1 MMKKQLKKT
10 HKKVLFLC
18 FILMSLGMYSQE
30 STVTGNVTSEDGMP
44 LAGVNIIQKG
54 TKNGQVTDFEGNF
67 KIKLTSGSQV
77 LVFSYLGFSTK
88 EISVAGKSTINI
100 VLEEDTEGLDAVVVV
115 GYGSQTRAD
124 LVGSVGS
131 VKGEDI
137 AKMPVPTFDMA
148 LQGRTAGLNIT
159 NTSSE
164 PGGEVTIRIRG
175 NNSILGDNSP
185 LIVIDGYPMPT
196 GNEASARGA
205 GDGNQTSSNLLS
217 FLNPAE
223 IESVEVLKDASS
235 TAIYGSRGAN
245 GVIIV
250 TTKKGNYEQAT
261 QINLTAETGFSDI
274 KDFPEVLDGPTYAKW
289 RNEVAVINNTPI
301 LFDGVDRPL
310 PENAST
316 TDWLDRILRTAM
328 TNRYQLTAS
337 GGGSKSRYFL
347 SANYLKNEGI
357 VKFTDFS
364 RGNIRLNVD
373 NNLTDRLTTST
384 SVNYVRSQN
393 NRSGE
398 GSGSIINSGSVFS
411 AYKNAPTATPDDP
424 IDEGDGT
431 SNFFTDP
438 LVELRDIRNETYNEN
453 LILSIL
459 TKYKISENF
468 TFNLSLG
475 TNSSNSRREVY
486 FPKTTRQ
493 GRLRNSRAVYNVSSN
508 RNYLVESYLNY
519 NKAFE
524 LSNIDL
530 TGGYSYQ
537 IDNTRRLNTIVDN
550 FPVDNLETDNVGLG
564 LDPII
569 PTSSRIERILSS
581 YYARFNYN
589 YDKRYYLSLTA
600 RADGSSV
607 FAENK
612 KWGYFPSI
620 GLGWTISNENFLK
633 ESETVSNL
641 KFRASYGITGSQS
654 ISPLQS
660 LTLLGTANA
669 VYGDILYSGLAPI
682 RIGNPNLEWEKTK
695 QFNIGLDAGFLKN
708 RFNASID
715 YYKKTTDDLLLNF
728 PLPNSAGINSL
739 TANAGSIE
747 NKGFEIVLGGY
758 IIDKKDFKW
767 NTNFNWSNNKATVVS
782 LGDNDADIFGPGP
795 ATNIVTDPTNV
806 MRVGEPFGALYGY
819 KVIGILQE
827 SDFDTSGTAT
837 VPTLGGQAP
846 GHYKFQ
852 DISGPNGVPDGII
865 SGLDRGIIGNP
876 NPDYIF
882 GWNNDFTY
890 KNFTLS
896 VFFQGSI
903 GNDVMNLNNSF
914 MGTGRIVNNAFKDWY
929 ENRWTP
935 ENPTN
940 NTRYPNYT
948 GGNGGF
954 FAPNSAT
961 IEDASYIRLKNL
973 SVGYNVPVEKIKVIA
988 SARIYV
994 TGTNLLTFTDYSGFD
1009 PEVNIRGGNNL
1020 AQGID
1025 FATYPRAQTFTLG
1038 INVGF

>member
-1 MMKKQLKKT
+1 MMKKQLKKI
-10 HKKVLFLC
+10 HKKVLYMC
-18 FILMSLGMYSQE
+18 FILISLGMYSQE
-30 STVTGNVTSEDGMP
+30 NTITGKVTSEDGMP
-44 LAGVNIIQKG
+44 LVGVNIIQKG
-54 TKNGQVTDFEGNF
+54 TKNGQVADFDGNY
-67 KIKLTSGSQV
+67 KIKLVTGSKT
-77 LVFSYLGFSTK
+77 LIFSYLGFTTK
-88 EISVAGKSTINI
+88 EVVVAGQSTINVI
-100 VLEEDTEGLDAVVVV
+100 LIEDAQSLDEVVVV
-115 GYGSQTRAD
+115 GYGTQTRTD

-164 PGGEVTIRIRG
+164 PGGQVTIRIRG
-175 NNSILGDNSP
+175 NNSILGNNAP

-196 GNEASARGA
+196 GNEASTAGA
-205 GDGNQTSSNLLS
+205 GEGNQTSSNLLS

-223 IESVEVLKDASS
+223 IESVEILKDASS

-289 RNEVAVINNTPI
+289 RNEVAVINNRPL

-316 TDWLDRILRTAM
+316 TDWLGRILRTGI

-337 GGGSKSRYFL
+337 GGGNKSRYFL

-364 RGNIRLNVD
+364 RANIRLNVD
-373 NNLTDRLTTST
+373 NELTKRLSTNT

-438 LVELRDIRNETYNEN
+438 LVELRDTRNETYNEN

-459 TKYKISENF
+459 TRYKISENL
-468 TFNLSLG
+468 TFNLSTG

-508 RNYLVESYLNY
+508 RNYLVESYLSY

-524 LSNIDL
+524 KSNLDL

-537 IDNTRRLNTIVDN
+537 IDNTRRLNTIVDD

-564 LDPII
+564 LNPII

-589 YDKRYYLSLTA
+589 YDKKYYLSLTA

-620 GLGWTISNENFLK
+620 GLGWTVSNENFLK
-633 ESETVSNL
+633 ESETLSNL
-641 KFRASYGITGSQS
+641 KLRASYGITGSQS
-654 ISPLQS
+654 IAPLRS

-669 VYGDILYSGLAPI
+669 VYGDNLFSGLAPV
-682 RIGNPNLEWEKTK
+682 RIGNPDLEWEKTK

-708 RFNASID
+708 RFTASID
-715 YYKKTTDDLLLNF
+715 YYNKTTDDLLLNF

-747 NKGFEIVLGGY
+747 NKGFEVVLGGY
-758 IIDKKDFKW
+758 IIDNKDFKW
-767 NTNFNWSNNKATVVS
+767 NTNFNWSNNKTTVLS

-806 MRVGEPFGALYGY
+806 MRVGEAFGALYGY

-827 SDFDTSGTAT
+827 SDFDASGAAT
-837 VPTLGGQAP
+837 VPIRANQAP
-846 GHYKFQ
+846 GQYKFQ
-852 DISGPNGVPDGII
+852 DISGPNGVPDGVI
-865 SGLDRGIIGNP
+865 SGLDRGIIGDT

-890 KNFTLS
+890 KNLTLS
-896 VFFQGSI
+896 LFFQGSI

-914 MGTGRIVNNAFKDWY
+914 LGTGRIVNNAFEDWY
-929 ENRWTP
+929 VNRWTP

-940 NTRYPNYT
+940 DTRYPNYT

-961 IEDASYIRLKNL
+961 IEDASYVRLKNV
-973 SVGYNVPVEKIKVIA
+973 SIGYNIPVAKIKEIS

-1020 AQGID
+1020 SQGID
-1025 FATYPRAQTFTLG
+1025 FASYPRAQTFTLG
-1038 INVGF
+1038 INIGF